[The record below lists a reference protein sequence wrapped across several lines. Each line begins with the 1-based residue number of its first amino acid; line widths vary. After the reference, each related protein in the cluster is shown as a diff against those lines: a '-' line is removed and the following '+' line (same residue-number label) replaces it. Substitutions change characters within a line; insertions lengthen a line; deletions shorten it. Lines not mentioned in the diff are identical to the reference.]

1 MDRGRALSYLHPQ
14 NGTSPLENRGS
25 DSWSAAS
32 SLVSWG
38 LAVSVSAKQRQGSA
52 TLVHG
57 RVLLVDDNDTLRRAL
72 RRTLIAEGHQVVEAA
87 NGREAIERTESED
100 FDLIVSDV
108 CMPDMDGV
116 ELLRAIHERDA
127 DLPVVLITGD
137 PELKTAMK
145 AVEYGALEYLTK
157 PVDIDKLKAS
167 TLRAFELRKKRL
179 EARYAL
185 EAQSSTR
192 ARALPLGAGNSW
204 TGAVL
209 GGRYRVGELIGVGG
223 MGSVYEAEREDL
235 AQMRVAIKILHP
247 TVGSRADLV
256 MRFRREAETV
266 AAIDHPNIVRIL
278 DFQTPHGE
286 PAFLVMERLHGEPLG
301 ATLEKEGRFTPERAA
316 FVGSQILSALS
327 AAHAANVVHRD
338 LKPDNVFLI
347 AMSGLRDIV
356 KLLDFGVAKLM
367 NSRSNEKLTQTG
379 SVLGTPAYMAPEQ
392 ARGASVDH
400 RSDLYAVGCMLYE
413 VLTGKPP
420 FAAENYNALLF
431 EIQKAVPTPIE
442 VLSPDVDPALVSIVN
457 RAMAKNPS
465 ERFQT
470 ADAMEDAL
478 APWVTPNSIRGS
490 ARPPSS
496 APDVA
501 PTVLRSRGKRTQKT
515 HAGRRQKKTKPD
527 S

>member
-1 MDRGRALSYLHPQ
+1 
-14 NGTSPLENRGS
+14 
-25 DSWSAAS
+25 
-32 SLVSWG
+32 
-38 LAVSVSAKQRQGSA
+38 VSVRAEKRPGSQ

-57 RVLLVDDNDTLRRAL
+57 RVLLVDDNETLRRAL
-72 RRTLIAEGHQVVEAA
+72 RRTLIADGHRVVEAG
-87 NGREAIERTESED
+87 NGREAVERTQAED
-100 FDLIVSDV
+100 FDVIVSDV

-116 ELLRAIHERDA
+116 ELLRAVHERDP

-179 EARYAL
+179 EARLAL

-192 ARALPLGAGNSW
+192 ARALPLGAGNTW
-204 TGAVL
+204 TGALL
-209 GGRYRVGELIGVGG
+209 GGRYRVGALLGVGG
-223 MGSVYEAEREDL
+223 MGAVYEAEREDL
-235 AQMRVAIKILHP
+235 AQMRVALKILHP
-247 TVGSRADLV
+247 SVGARADLV

-266 AAIDHPNIVRIL
+266 AALDHPNIVRIL

-286 PAFLVMERLHGEPLG
+286 PAFLVMERLHGAPLG
-301 ATLEKEGRFTPERAA
+301 EALEQDGRFGPERIA
-316 FVGSQILSALS
+316 FVATQILSALS

-338 LKPDNVFLI
+338 LKPDNVFLTNL
-347 AMSGLRDIV
+347 SGLRDIV

-367 NSRSNEKLTQTG
+367 NARHNEKLTQTG

-400 RSDLYAVGCMLYE
+400 RSDLYAVGCMMYE
-413 VLTGKPP
+413 ALTGKPP

-442 VLSPDVDPALVSIVN
+442 VLRPDIDPTLVAVVT
-457 RAMAKNPS
+457 RAMAKSPS

-470 ADAMEDAL
+470 ADAMESAL
-478 APWVTPNSIRGS
+478 SLWVAPSSARGS
-490 ARPPSS
+490 AVLGAAAAS
-496 APDVA
+496 A
-501 PTVLRSRGKRTQKT
+501 PTVLRARGKRTQKT
-515 HAGRRQKKTKPD
+515 RAGRKRRP
-527 S
+527 